1 VKKSFLAII
10 ILVAI
15 SCGSDKSP
23 KQVLGEE
30 DMISFLIDLHIAE
43 AAVQNLRLKIDS
55 SRVVFEVENRFL
67 LQKHNITDSVFLN
80 SYNYYLARPEQL
92 EKIYS
97 AVVDSI
103 SLRQSLLN
111 EAKK

>member
-10 ILVAI
+10 ILVAV
-15 SCGSDKSP
+15 SCGSDTPSETIM
-23 KQVLGEE
+23 GEE
-30 DMISFLIDLHIAE
+30 EMVNFLIDLHIAQ
-43 AAVQNLRLKIDS
+43 ASVQNLRLKADS
-55 SRVVFEVENRFL
+55 AKTVFKVENKFL
-67 LQKHNITDSVFLN
+67 LAKHNITDSVFIN
-80 SYNYYLARPEQL
+80 SYNYYLANPEDL
-92 EKIYS
+92 ERIYS